1 MKPFPPKCFAVLCCL
16 LLPNVFSS
24 QCLSAGEQFDWP
36 GIRGTE
42 WNGVSHESGIMDS
55 WPEVGPPVLW
65 TRQLG
70 QGYSAFIAW
79 GDRIATQYQSLSG
92 QYAICMDAN
101 TGQTLWEHRYEW
113 AYEPAGVYPGPRATP
128 TYFDGCLYFASPA
141 GLIGC
146 LDANTGDELWSIKL
160 AEQFDCE
167 LTGFGYACSPT
178 LIDGLVILP
187 VGCKGA
193 SMVAL
198 DAATG
203 QVKWQAGNDA
213 ASYAPAFPISLDGRP
228 LVLGYLENVLV
239 CHDRQTGELLWRHEL
254 SQGYDE
260 HSSWPLYRE
269 PHLWISSPFKAG
281 SEMLELFSDSGTP
294 VKSLGKRVSMSNDI
308 FPSVLLDGAIYGF
321 DVREPQ
327 AKTHR
332 TTRGIFR
339 CLDFETGE
347 EYWSVGDGRLI
358 RQNTGEATAAT
369 VSQDLP
375 LIGHATVIAVDGKL
389 ILFNDLGEL
398 ILARATTKQFKE
410 LARVSVLAGE
420 ICWTQPAL
428 SNGRLFVRNQ
438 SRAACLFLGDPKT
451 LQSEVRNRAVTA
463 AEIPQTAYFD
473 WASVILGVEP
483 EYAFDLP
490 SMEWLRRW
498 FQVCLFGIMGGSL
511 LFMAILQSI
520 PKFRKA
526 SRQFQESIFWGLV
539 FIVGAGGTTYLSPL
553 MSDFIFTWP
562 VCLFAAFQSLMDRI
576 ALKHK
581 NLTIRERLKSGA
593 ACLVFLAV
601 CLLYFLVC
609 RRLSLVFEWV
619 FLGGFFAAVPFS
631 LAARHLFRTR
641 RWHVAWQVLA
651 TVVAFAAFYWS
662 SVAFLYLRVR

>member
-1 MKPFPPKCFAVLCCL
+1 MKPLSIRSPVFLCCL
-16 LLPNVFSS
+16 IPLTVFSLT
-24 QCLSAGEQFDWP
+24 QLSADEFDWP

-42 WNGVSHESGIMDS
+42 WNGISQESGIMET
-55 WPEVGPPVLW
+55 WPEQGPPVLW

-79 GDRIATQYQSLSG
+79 DDRLATQYQSLSG
-92 QYAICMDAN
+92 QYVICMDAN
-101 TGQTLWEHRYEW
+101 TGQTLWEHHYEW
-113 AYEPAGVYPGPRATP
+113 AYDPAGVYPGPRATP
-128 TYFDGCLYFASPA
+128 TYFDGCVYFASPA
-141 GLIGC
+141 GLMGC
-146 LDANTGDELWSIKL
+146 LDADSGNLLWSVKL
-160 AEQFDCE
+160 AEQFGCE

-178 LIDGLVILP
+178 LVDGLVILP

-198 DAATG
+198 DATTG
-203 QVKWQAGNDA
+203 TVKWQAGDDA
-213 ASYAPAFPISLDGRP
+213 ASYAPAFPISLHARS

-269 PHLWISSPFKAG
+269 PHLWISSPFRAG
-281 SEMLELFSDSGTP
+281 AEMLELSRDSNTP
-294 VKSLGKRVSMSNDI
+294 VKSLGKRPLMSNDI
-308 FPSVLLDGAIYGF
+308 FPSVLLDGAVYGF

-339 CLDFETGE
+339 CLNFETGE
-347 EYWSVGDGRLI
+347 EYWSVGDGRPI
-358 RQNTGEATAAT
+358 RQNIGEPTAAT
-369 VSQDLP
+369 VSGETP

-398 ILARATTKQFKE
+398 ILARATKERYEE

-438 SRAACLFLGDPKT
+438 SRAACVFLGDPKN
-451 LQSEVRNRAVTA
+451 LESEVRNRAVTT
-463 AEIPQTAYFD
+463 AEIPQKAYFD

-490 SMEWLRRW
+490 SMAWLRRW
-498 FQVCLFGIMGGSL
+498 FKVCLFGIMGGCL
-511 LFMAILQSI
+511 LLMIVFQAL
-520 PKFRKA
+520 PRFRKA
-526 SRQFQESIFWGLV
+526 SRQFQEAIFWGVV
-539 FIVGAGGTTYLSPL
+539 FVVGACGTTYFSPL
-553 MSDFIFTWP
+553 LNDFIFTWP
-562 VCLFAAFQSLMDRI
+562 VCLFAAFQSFIDRI
-576 ALKHK
+576 SLKHK
-581 NLTIRERLKSGA
+581 HLTARERLTSGV

-631 LAARHLFRTR
+631 IAARQLFRNR
-641 RWHVAWQVLA
+641 RCYPAWQVLA
-651 TVVAFAAFYWS
+651 TALAFAAFYWS
-662 SVAFLYLRVR
+662 SVAFLHLRVR

>member
-1 MKPFPPKCFAVLCCL
+1 MKPSFIRSLVFLYCFIPLVI
-16 LLPNVFSS
+16 FSH
-24 QCLSAGEQFDWP
+24 QQLSAEEFNWP

-42 WNGVSHESGIMDS
+42 WNGISHESNIIDS
-55 WPEVGPPVLW
+55 WPKEGPPVLW

-92 QYAICMDAN
+92 QYVICMDAN
-101 TGQTLWEHRYEW
+101 TGQTLWEHRYDW
-113 AYEPAGVYPGPRATP
+113 AYDPAGVYPGPRATP
-128 TYFDGCLYFASPA
+128 TYSDGRVYFASPA

-146 LDANTGDELWSIKL
+146 LDAENGKLLWSVKL
-160 AEQFDCE
+160 AEKFGCE

-178 LIDGLVILP
+178 LVEGLVILP

-193 SMVAL
+193 SVVAL
-198 DAATG
+198 DAKTG
-203 QVKWQAGNDA
+203 QVKWQSGDDIG
-213 ASYAPAFPISLDGRP
+213 SYAPAFPISLAGRR

-260 HSSWPLYRE
+260 HSSWPLYHE
-269 PHLWISSPFKAG
+269 PHLWISSPFRAG
-281 SEMLELFSDSGTP
+281 AEMLELSSDTSTP
-294 VKSLGKRVSMSNDI
+294 VKSLGKQPLMSNDI

-339 CLDFETGE
+339 CLNFETGE
-347 EYWSVGDGRLI
+347 EYWSVGDGRPI
-358 RQNTGEATAAT
+358 RHNNGERTAST
-369 VSQDLP
+369 VSGETP

-389 ILFNDLGEL
+389 ILFNDFGEL
-398 ILARATTKQFKE
+398 ILARASIERYEE

-428 SNGRLFVRNQ
+428 SKGRLFVRNQ
-438 SRAACLFLGDPKT
+438 SRAACVFLGDPKT
-451 LQSEVRNRAVTA
+451 LQSDVRSRAMTT

-490 SMEWLRRW
+490 SMNWLRRW
-498 FQVCLFGIMGGSL
+498 FQVCLFGIMGSSL
-511 LFMAILQSI
+511 LFIVILQAL

-526 SRQFQESIFWGLV
+526 SRPFQESFFWGLV
-539 FIVGAGGTTYLSPL
+539 FTVGALGTTYFSPL
-553 MSDFIFTWP
+553 MNDFIFTWP
-562 VCLFAAFQSLMDRI
+562 VCLFAAFQSFIDRI
-576 ALKHK
+576 ALRHKH
-581 NLTIRERLKSGA
+581 LTRREQLKSGL

-601 CLLYFLVC
+601 CLVYFLVC

-631 LAARHLFRTR
+631 MAARHVFRNR
-641 RWHVAWQVLA
+641 RWYPAWQILTTALA
-651 TVVAFAAFYWS
+651 FVAFFWS
-662 SVAFLYLRVR
+662 SVAFLHLRVR